1 MFKLLLHAAIF
12 AAGLNVTA
20 SSAHE
25 FWIEPERY
33 QVAPQ
38 EEIRAKFRNGEN
50 LVGVALPYFDRRSLR
65 FERVL
70 GDLREAVAPRS
81 GDNPAFVWT
90 APTEGLLVIAHETA
104 PSRITYKDWDKFAA
118 FADHKGFDDIRT
130 RHAARGLPENGF
142 TEVYTRHVKAL
153 VAVGNG
159 AGEDRTLGLATEFVA
174 LANPYTDDLS
184 GGLPVR
190 LLLDGAPRADALIEV
205 FARDAAGTV
214 RVTTTRT
221 DAKGEARVR
230 VMQNTEYFL
239 DAVVLRPAP
248 EDDSAVWET
257 LWAGIGFRI
266 PSR

>member
-1 MFKLLLHAAIF
+1 MVAI
-12 AAGLNVTA
+12 GLNATA
-20 SSAHE
+20 LHAHE

-38 EEIRAKFRNGEN
+38 EEIRARFRNGEN
-50 LVGVALPYFDRRSLR
+50 LEGVALPFFERRSLR

-70 GDLREAVAPRS
+70 GGIREAVTPRS
-81 GDNPAFVWT
+81 GDNPAFVWA
-90 APTEGLLVIAHETA
+90 APSQGLLVIAHETA
-104 PSRITYKDWDKFAA
+104 PSRITYKTWDKFAA
-118 FADHKGFDDIRT
+118 FAEHKGFAGIRA
-130 RHAARGLPENGF
+130 RHAARGLPEDGF
-142 TEVYTRHVKAL
+142 TETYTRHVKAL

-159 AGEDRTLGLATEFVA
+159 TGMDQALGLATEFVA

-190 LLLDGAPRADALIEV
+190 LLLDGAPRPDALIEV
-205 FARDAAGTV
+205 FARDANGTV

-221 DAKGEARVR
+221 DAKGEARVP
-230 VMQNTEYFL
+230 VTQDTEYFL

-248 EDDSAVWET
+248 EDDIAVWET

-266 PSR
+266 PSQ